1 LSKPLIDISSIV
13 LGRIAAR
20 RLRRAAVPAL
30 VDAGDAKARGEDSK
44 LVSRHAWAK
53 TRALRP
59 DIPAQEIAGADH
71 YVPEEQPAAVASAVL
86 DFWDSIQ

>member
-1 LSKPLIDISSIV
+1 MPAAMRETCAGLREDLS
-13 LGRIAAR
+13 
-20 RLRRAAVPAL
+20 PAL
-30 VDAGDAKARGEDSK
+30 KKIQVPVLLLRGEHSK
-44 LVSRHAWAK
+44 LVSRDAWAK